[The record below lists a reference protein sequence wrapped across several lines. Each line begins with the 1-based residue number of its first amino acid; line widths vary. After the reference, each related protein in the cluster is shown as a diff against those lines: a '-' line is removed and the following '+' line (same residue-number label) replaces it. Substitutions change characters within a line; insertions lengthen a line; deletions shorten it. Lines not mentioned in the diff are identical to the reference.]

1 MVAKHVF
8 NETVRL
14 IEEYQLTRQQVKYLQ
29 MMLLDYNNKKLKKHR
44 V

>member
-1 MVAKHVF
+1 MVANHVF

-29 MMLLDYNNKKLKKHR
+29 MMLLDYNNKKLNKHR